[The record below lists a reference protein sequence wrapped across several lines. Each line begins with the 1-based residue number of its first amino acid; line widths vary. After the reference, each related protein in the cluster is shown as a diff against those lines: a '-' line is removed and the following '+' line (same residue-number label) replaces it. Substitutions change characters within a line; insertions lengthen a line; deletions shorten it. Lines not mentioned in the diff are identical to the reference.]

1 MSLIKYA
8 SLKETLNIL
17 LIEINSINKFNR
29 YYISKLSPKCE
40 LLSVNKQYLG
50 MHYVHIICI
59 QFKYVVNSI
68 YKHYIL
74 KAIKII

>member
-1 MSLIKYA
+1 M
-8 SLKETLNIL
+8 
-17 LIEINSINKFNR
+17 FNG
-29 YYISKLSPKCE
+29 YYIYKLSPKCE

-50 MHYVHIICI
+50 MHYVHMYHMYINFYMFM

-74 KAIKII
+74 KAIKK